1 MGLAC
6 SSLCLQNVRLSFN
19 GHKIMGFLH
28 VFPTT
33 PVWADCDV
41 NRGSVVLSGDHKDAL
56 TCDNTHIN
64 LSFNKN
70 KSATE
75 GIQKMRSER
84 REKEKMCKEQT
95 EWRRLKG
102 KSSLTNERKELRFKG
117 NTLSQGAVG
126 IQTVKSFTLAFYV
139 GYRQPLGGG
148 GKYVSFH
155 CVGTTM
161 WLNKERPICNHKILN
176 KEAVPKTPSG
186 FATSHP
192 DVK

>member
-1 MGLAC
+1 MDTYTWRDSDWEICRRSPAASLGWAVPEIYRNENKHLFSATVLMVRTLYESGRMGLAC

-84 REKEKMCKEQT
+84 RRNKKMCK
-95 EWRRLKG
+95 
-102 KSSLTNERKELRFKG
+102 
-117 NTLSQGAVG
+117 
-126 IQTVKSFTLAFYV
+126 
-139 GYRQPLGGG
+139 
-148 GKYVSFH
+148 
-155 CVGTTM
+155 
-161 WLNKERPICNHKILN
+161 
-176 KEAVPKTPSG
+176 
-186 FATSHP
+186 
-192 DVK
+192 D